1 MSSNPFYLRA
11 SKKCSTV
18 MPILFGIDL
27 QRDLGVKPLRLAF
40 FTYIDLDRAESFLC
54 KLIGRVDSLSDVG
67 DYWCS
72 VDDCLRRLRFLLEG
86 VIPRLRRGQVR
97 PTGLTVEHPHVAQV
111 VEYPQER
118 VVEIP
123 ESLVEKAIARD
134 LNVIE
139 DGLRLYGKQVV
150 LPSGGRIDILAID
163 KSGSWV
169 VIEVKGGVAD
179 DSTLTQLIDY
189 MSSFQSVHENEKV
202 RGIIVAQG
210 FTKRLIRASKFLD
223 HVKLVEIAVDV
234 NVKRRRVFD

>member
-1 MSSNPFYLRA
+1 L
-11 SKKCSTV
+11 K
-18 MPILFGIDL
+18 
-27 QRDLGVKPLRLAF
+27 
-40 FTYIDLDRAESFLC
+40 
-54 KLIGRVDSLSDVG
+54 
-67 DYWCS
+67 
-72 VDDCLRRLRFLLEG
+72 
-86 VIPRLRRGQVR
+86 
-97 PTGLTVEHPHVAQV
+97 
-111 VEYPQER
+111 
-118 VVEIP
+118 
-123 ESLVEKAIARD
+123 KAIARD

-202 RGIIVAQG
+202 RGIIVARG

-234 NVKRRRVFD
+234 NVERRRVFD